1 MLAQLTKVVYEPRL
15 RALFD
20 RWSIWLIVALA
31 AVLRLFNL
39 GYPQKLVFDETYYV
53 KDALSLTA
61 TGFEHDW
68 PAGSDDLL
76 AKGQVPE
83 FSATGSFVVHPPLGK
98 WIIGAGMA
106 IFGRGN
112 AFGWRISVALLG
124 IAAVLLIMLVARKLF
139 KSTVWA
145 ALAGL
150 LFAIDGVAIVMART
164 ALLDGILMFFV
175 LLAFW
180 FVLLDAEKSFHLTW
194 NRPWL
199 FAAGISLGAATA
211 VKWNGAY
218 FLAVFGLY
226 VVLSELLANRDTTFL
241 QFAKSAA
248 SKFVILVPTA
258 FFVYLASWTGW
269 LSTTGGYDRNF
280 ADDVAN
286 RWTGLLS
293 WVPIPL
299 QSLWHYHVDAY
310 NFHINLRSPHS
321 YASSPLTWLF
331 LGRPTSF
338 FYEGLGQGEGNCT
351 AAGGCSSAITA
362 LGNPVI
368 WWAAIAAIIA
378 VIWLVIRDSDRV
390 AGFIL
395 VGVAAGYLPWMLYL
409 QRTVFQFYVIAF
421 EPFVVLALVYA
432 MASLWRKTAPESR
445 SRLLA
450 GFSAFAFA
458 ALAFSLFFLP
468 IWFGTWTPYW
478 FWYLHMWIPSWI

>member
-1 MLAQLTKVVYEPRL
+1 MLAKLTSVVYEPRL

-31 AVLRLFNL
+31 AVLRLYNL
-39 GYPQKLVFDETYYV
+39 GYPNKLVFDETYYV

-76 AKGQVPE
+76 AAGKVPV
-83 FSATGSFVVHPPLGK
+83 FSDTGSFVVHPPLGK

-106 IFGRGN
+106 LFGQGN
-112 AFGWRISVALLG
+112 SFGWRFSVAVLG
-124 IAAVLLIMLVARKLF
+124 IAAVFLLMLVARKLF

-180 FVLLDAEKSFHLTW
+180 FLLLDRERSFGKLF
-194 NRPWL
+194 NRPYL
-199 FAAGISLGAATA
+199 IAAGASLGAATA

-218 FLAVFGLY
+218 FLAAFGIY
-226 VVLSELLANRDTTFL
+226 VVLTELLANRDTTFV
-241 QFAKSAA
+241 QFVKSAA
-248 SKFVILVPTA
+248 SKFVLLVPTA
-258 FFVYLASWTGW
+258 FIVYLASWTGW
-269 LSTTGGYDRNF
+269 LTTTGGYDRNF

-321 YASSPLTWLF
+321 YASSPLTWFF

-338 FYEGLGQGEGNCT
+338 FYEGLQPGAGNCI

-362 LGNPVI
+362 LGNPLI
-368 WWAAIAAIIA
+368 WWAAIAAIILL
-378 VIWLVIRDSDRV
+378 IWLLIRNGDKV
-390 AGFIL
+390 AGAIL
-395 VGVAAGYLPWMLYL
+395 VGVAAGYLPWMIYL

-432 MASLWRKTAPESR
+432 MAALWCQTGPEGR
-445 SRLLA
+445 PRLLR
-450 GFSAFAFA
+450 AFAGYAFA
-458 ALAFSLFFLP
+458 TLAFSLFFLP

>member
-1 MLAQLTKVVYEPRL
+1 MLAKLTSVVYEPRL

-31 AVLRLFNL
+31 AVLRLYNL
-39 GYPQKLVFDETYYV
+39 GYPNKLVFDETYYV

-76 AKGQVPE
+76 AAGKVPV
-83 FSATGSFVVHPPLGK
+83 FSDTGSFVVHPPLGK

-106 IFGRGN
+106 LFGQGN
-112 AFGWRISVALLG
+112 SFGWRFSVAVLG
-124 IAAVLLIMLVARKLF
+124 IAAVFLVMLVARKLF

-145 ALAGL
+145 SLAGL
-150 LFAIDGVAIVMART
+150 FFAIDGLAIVMART

-180 FVLLDAEKSFHLTW
+180 FLLLDRERSFGKLF
-194 NRPWL
+194 NRPYL
-199 FAAGISLGAATA
+199 IAAGAALGAATA

-218 FLAVFGLY
+218 FLAVFGIY
-226 VVLSELLANRDTTFL
+226 VVLNELLANRDTTFV

-248 SKFVILVPTA
+248 SKFALLVPTA
-258 FFVYLASWTGW
+258 FIVYLASWTGW
-269 LSTTGGYDRNF
+269 LTTTGGYDRNF

-293 WVPIPL
+293 WVPIEL

-321 YASSPLTWLF
+321 YASSPLTWFL

-338 FYEGLGQGEGNCT
+338 FYEGLQPGAGNCS

-362 LGNPVI
+362 LGNPFI
-368 WWAAIAAIIA
+368 WWAAIAAIILL
-378 VIWLVIRDSDRV
+378 IWLLIRNGDKV
-390 AGFIL
+390 AGAIL

-432 MASLWRKTAPESR
+432 MAALWRQAGPER
-445 SRLLA
+445 RPRLLK
-450 GFSAFAFA
+450 AFA
-458 ALAFSLFFLP
+458 AYAFATLAFSLFFLP

-478 FWYLHMWIPSWI
+478 FWYLHMWLPSWI